1 MAKIRIIQIANSFGI
16 GGRENVILNLCN
28 NLSTEKFDIHLVLLS
43 NDNNEQTAKL
53 LPHVKVHILPFSERS
68 FNGFKIVTIFIPL
81 ILLLRKKINHINPHV
96 IHSHALFVWLVIIC
110 LAIKLSKA
118 KVSHFHTVH
127 TSGLYYSNKGFVNWI
142 RLNSEKLALKLNDS
156 IIIAI
161 SKGLKNNLNKIF
173 KNKVELVYN
182 GIDFKNFIP
191 QTNIE
196 IEKLINDRTVVT
208 YLSRLDVGK
217 NHLLL
222 LEAWKK
228 VVEINQ
234 NVVLFLIGDG
244 KEREKIEKF
253 IQKNSLQESVILFGN
268 SNEVATILSYSHIA
282 VFPSLFEGLPI
293 SLLEKMAFK
302 LPVIVSDIDIFKE
315 IIISDLDGLMFK
327 QNSSDDLFE
336 KINLVL
342 NNKNLAN
349 KIAKNGFIKSQ
360 EFSIERM
367 IRRHELLY
375 LNNIR

>member
-1 MAKIRIIQIANSFGI
+1 MESKIRIIQIANSFGI

-28 NLSTEKFDIHLVLLS
+28 NLSTEKFDVHLVLLS
-43 NDNNEQTAKL
+43 NNNNEQTSKL

-68 FNGFKIVTIFIPL
+68 FNGFKIVTILIPL
-81 ILLLRKKINHINPHV
+81 ILLLRKKINQINPHV
-96 IHSHALFVWLVIIC
+96 VHSHALFIWLVIIC

-161 SKGLKNNLNKIF
+161 SKGIKNNLNKHF

-182 GIDFKNFIP
+182 GIDFKKFIP
-191 QTNIE
+191 QTNLE

-228 VVEINQ
+228 VVETNK
-234 NVVLFLIGDG
+234 NVVLLLIGEGD
-244 KEREKIEKF
+244 ERRKIEAF
-253 IQKNSLQESVILFGN
+253 IGENNLLNTVILLGN
-268 SNEVATILSYSHIA
+268 RTDVLNLLSYTKIG
-282 VFPSLFEGLPI
+282 VFPSLFEGFPI
-293 SLLEKMAFK
+293 ALLEKMLMK
-302 LPVIVSDIDIFKE
+302 LPVIVSDIDIFHELINHNENGLIFSKSNFE
-315 IIISDLDGLMFK
+315 DLSCKITSLI
-327 QNSSDDLFE
+327 NNTDLRQ
-336 KINLVL
+336 
-342 NNKNLAN
+342 
-349 KIAKNGFIKSQ
+349 KIAINGYNSIQKYSVGNMIKGY
-360 EFSIERM
+360 EYV
-367 IRRHELLY
+367 Y
-375 LNNIR
+375 LK